1 MRSILRHTITATHL
15 GRADLVHLLRQ
26 HFGKEHLITEH
37 ADKIEVDD
45 IIFRV
50 QDDQIIDVRFLDED
64 DLLKR

>member
-1 MRSILRHTITATHL
+1 M
-15 GRADLVHLLRQ
+15 HLLRQ